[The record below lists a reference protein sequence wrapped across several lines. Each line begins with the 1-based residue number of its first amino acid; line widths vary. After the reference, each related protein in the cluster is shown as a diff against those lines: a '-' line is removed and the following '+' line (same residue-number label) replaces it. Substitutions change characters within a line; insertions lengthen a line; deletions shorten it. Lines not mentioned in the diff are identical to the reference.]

1 MTVSVQVQDD
11 VCDYGSGCITAIAIG
26 GTPPYSFFWSP
37 VPPTGQ
43 GTAQACGLLAGSY
56 TVTVLDSNG
65 DSQTIQATVNSTPNL
80 LFDTTPYD
88 AIACVDPCNGYWSRS
103 GSMGGVAP
111 YTITVDPP
119 AGTAIA
125 YSNGIEVFGTCV
137 GGTYTFT
144 IEDANGCSAVISGV
158 EVVQTGPPEVVSITQ
173 QGFCQGFPSGSAQV
187 TFDQIL
193 SQVTVVSGTSTVNVV
208 GNTVYLYGLGIG
220 FNVFNAIGI
229 SPLCQ
234 NQFMIEVLDETGL
247 CGTIEGTVIADVD
260 ANCQVDPMDPPVPYR
275 LLRVQPGN
283 YLAITHADGTYT
295 KGAAYG
301 SHTIASEGIGTGTDC
316 MPQHPVPVSLDAGQ
330 PTATADFLVTPLS
343 GPDAS
348 ANIGAGWFRPGFSAT
363 ITASARNN
371 NAFPIS
377 DITLVIDHDPLLV
390 FGSAIETPA
399 VNTGGHLEWI
409 LPTMQPYEIIY
420 RSVIV
425 STPNDAGLI
434 GTNVDLTATLSMP
447 TADAEPLNDS
457 YTTTRSIV
465 GSWDP
470 NDKLVQTSSR
480 TSGSEYYAD
489 LDDHVDY
496 TIRFQNTGTAEAIN
510 VYLLDTISAP
520 FDLASFEFLGT
531 SHPVEVSFQDDR
543 VLRFDYSNIL
553 LPDSGADLL
562 GSQGFVSFRL
572 KPVNE
577 LIIGEVLNNA
587 ADIYFDFNE
596 PVRTNTATLIV
607 DISSSISSHTDVPFV
622 LSPNPAHDRLRIMG
636 PSSANFIVDVID
648 LEGRVVI
655 PRERYVASSVL
666 NVSTLATGMYV
677 LRMVDDIGSRHQ
689 TRFVKH

>member
-1 MTVSVQVQDD
+1 MTLGTQVQDD
-11 VCDYGSGCITAIAIG
+11 VCDYGSGCINAYAIG
-26 GTPPYSFFWSP
+26 GTAPYSFFWSP

-43 GTAQACGLLAGSY
+43 GTQQACGLFAGSY
-56 TVTVLDSNG
+56 SITVFDSNG
-65 DSQTIQATVNSTPNL
+65 DSQTIEATVNSTPNL
-80 LFDTTPYD
+80 LFDTTPSD

-103 GSMGGVAP
+103 VSMGGVAP

-119 AGTAIA
+119 AGAA
-125 YSNGIEVFGTCV
+125 NANPNGVEVYGMCV
-137 GGTYTFT
+137 GGSYTFT

-187 TFDQIL
+187 TFDQDL

-208 GNTVYLYGLGIG
+208 GNTVYLYGLVIG
-220 FNVFNAIGI
+220 FNVFNAIGA
-229 SPLCQ
+229 SPFCQ

-247 CGTIEGTVIADVD
+247 CGTIEGAVIADVD
-260 ANCQVDPMDPPVPYR
+260 ENCQVDPTDPPVPYH

-283 YLAITHADGTYT
+283 YFAITNADGTYT

-301 SHTIASEGIGTGTDC
+301 SHTIASEVIGTGTDC
-316 MPQHPVPVSLDAGQ
+316 MAQHPVPVSMDADQ
-330 PTATADFLVTPLS
+330 PTATADFLVTPLF

-348 ANIGAGWFRPGFSAT
+348 ANIGAGWFRPGFSTT

-377 DITLVIDHDPLLV
+377 DVRLVMEYDPLLTFDYAV
-390 FGSAIETPA
+390 DAPA
-399 VNTGGHLEWI
+399 VNTSGHLEWV
-409 LPTMQPYEIIY
+409 LPTLQPYETIY
-420 RSVIV
+420 RYAIL

-434 GTNVDLTATLSMP
+434 GANVELTATLSMS
-447 TADAEPLNDS
+447 TVDAEPLNDS
-457 YTTTRSIV
+457 YSTTRTIF

-470 NDKLVQTSSR
+470 NDKLVRTSSR
-480 TSGSEYYAD
+480 TSESEYYTD

-510 VYLLDTISAP
+510 VYLLDTISAR

-531 SHPVEVSFQDDR
+531 SHPVEVSFEDDR
-543 VLRFDYSNIL
+543 VLRFDYPNIL

-572 KPVNE
+572 KPVDD
-577 LIIGEVLNNA
+577 LLIGEALNNA

-596 PVRTNTATLIV
+596 PVRTNTATLTV
-607 DISSSISSHTDVPFV
+607 DMSSGISSHTDVPVV
-622 LSPNPAHDRLRIMG
+622 LSPNPAHDRIRITG
-636 PSSANFIVDVID
+636 PSSAGFVVEVID
-648 LEGRVVI
+648 LEGRLVI
-655 PRERYVASSVL
+655 PGERYVASSEL
-666 NVSTLATGMYV
+666 NVSTLATGMYI
-677 LRMVDDIGSRHQ
+677 LRMIDDLGARHQ